1 LIYALWYE
9 APAVTKKIKVVVTR
23 VLEASPFFLWKFA
36 ELLGGLLRQGLE
48 TPITFFFGTVTSIL
62 GLTS

>member
-48 TPITFFFGTVTSIL
+48 TPITFFL
-62 GLTS
+62 AL